1 MSKQNE
7 DSTSPAAR
15 IGCRMKTPK
24 IDIALCGYKRVA
36 PMGGHLSEAAQERF
50 TKRDIN
56 GCQCSAVGPNRGTQE
71 SVLSCSHKPQLF
83 PNFSNLKFYL
93 HDV

>member
-1 MSKQNE
+1 MSKPNE

-36 PMGGHLSEAAQERF
+36 PMGGHLSEAAQERI
-50 TKRDIN
+50 TKRGRK
-56 GCQCSAVGPNRGTQE
+56 GCQCSAVGPNSGPKE
-71 SVLSCSHKPQLF
+71 SVF
-83 PNFSNLKFYL
+83 
-93 HDV
+93 